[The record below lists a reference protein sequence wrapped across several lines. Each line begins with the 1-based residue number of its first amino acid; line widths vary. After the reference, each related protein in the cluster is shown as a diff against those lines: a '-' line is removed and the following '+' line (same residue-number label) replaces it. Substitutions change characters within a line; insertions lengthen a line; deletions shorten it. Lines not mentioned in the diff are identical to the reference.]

1 MFIQSHPGMGPS
13 PTTKPTHNILPL
25 LPSLSSPP
33 LTVYFWQVHNAMDAL
48 ALLEAKEIPRR
59 MTREAKDEHF
69 CAIEKA
75 GEVLA
80 KARAVHRSACLQV
93 CHVYIFIYIHMP

>member
-1 MFIQSHPGMGPS
+1 MFIQSHPGMGPA
-13 PTTKPTHNILPL
+13 PPTKPAHQHHPL
-25 LPSLSSPP
+25 LSSLSSPP

-69 CAIEKA
+69 SAIEKA